1 MKTKG
6 VQESRQTF
14 HHDKN
19 GQSEQGPQHE
29 NNGQEDSSDIA
40 LALKTQRQDHVPEY
54 LGELCVKKYTELAR
68 ASPWADIFIQL
79 TGMSQR
85 QSPQTQVRS
94 GVRNGT
100 QNVFNGVDGLV
111 DEDFAQRLIFVI
123 VFASWLGS
131 Q

>member
-6 VQESRQTF
+6 VQEGRQTF

-54 LGELCVKKYTELAR
+54 LRELCVKKYTELAR
-68 ASPWADIFIQL
+68 ASPWGRHIYSTYGHEPKTKPTDASKKRCEKWYSERIQWC
-79 TGMSQR
+79 GW
-85 QSPQTQVRS
+85 P
-94 GVRNGT
+94 GG
-100 QNVFNGVDGLV
+100 
-111 DEDFAQRLIFVI
+111 
-123 VFASWLGS
+123 
-131 Q
+131 